1 MSEFLS
7 SPFFKYFLLPLLT
20 ALLTIFVKLSS
31 RPDRRSYVTRE
42 DFAIGINLCV
52 TAIFVIITKCVI
64 VAGTLISVTDPDK
77 IKRYSDLLLTMVVQS
92 TGMIV
97 LVFILAYI
105 MRKLA
110 WEYDFRSIKMV
121 WGVIIPDIVGLVF
134 LVVSSA
140 QPVE

>member
-97 LVFILAYI
+97 LLFILAYI

-110 WEYDFRSIKMV
+110 WDYDFRGIKMG
-121 WGVIIPDIVGLVF
+121 WGVVIPDIVGLVF